1 MENVL
6 RHNNQ
11 TMISKG
17 GLYAI
22 SFAYF
27 ISILCLSKTPYCHMN
42 LILYYINHFVQ
53 QIRP

>member
-6 RHNNQ
+6 KHNNQ

-27 ISILCLSKTPYCHMN
+27 ISILCLSKTTHLPSTT
-42 LILYYINHFVQ
+42 
-53 QIRP
+53 